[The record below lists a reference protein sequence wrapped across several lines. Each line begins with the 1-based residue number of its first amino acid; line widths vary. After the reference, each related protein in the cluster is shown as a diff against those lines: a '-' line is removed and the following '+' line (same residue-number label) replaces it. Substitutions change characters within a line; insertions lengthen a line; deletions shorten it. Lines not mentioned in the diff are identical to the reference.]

1 MTITTDM
8 LARIAVVVLAVIIS
22 IAINRR
28 KALFTVKNASGPEQV
43 QATQGFADRSLRDVN
58 ILIWLCSAL
67 CAAALAVCFYSI
79 FIPL

>member
-22 IAINRR
+22 IAIKRR
-28 KALFTVKNASGPEQV
+28 KALFSVKNASGPEQA
-43 QATQGFADRSLRDVN
+43 QAIQGFADRSLRDVN
-58 ILIWLCSAL
+58 ILLWLCSAL

-79 FIPL
+79 FNPL

>member
-22 IAINRR
+22 IAIKRR

-43 QATQGFADRSLRDVN
+43 QAIQGFADRSLRDVN
-58 ILIWLCSAL
+58 LLIWLCSAL

>member
-22 IAINRR
+22 IAIKRR
-28 KALFTVKNASGPEQV
+28 KALFTVKNASGAEQV
-43 QATQGFADRSLRDVN
+43 QAIQGFADRSLRDVN

-67 CAAALAVCFYSI
+67 CAAALAMCFYSI